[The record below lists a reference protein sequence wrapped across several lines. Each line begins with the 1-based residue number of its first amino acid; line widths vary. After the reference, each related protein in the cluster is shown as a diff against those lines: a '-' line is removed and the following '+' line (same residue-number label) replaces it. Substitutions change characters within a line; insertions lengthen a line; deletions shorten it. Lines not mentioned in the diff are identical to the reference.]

1 MKQFMKNVTGNVQ
14 LAYIKQFI
22 CQKKSSYYIL
32 QMYTIYNITNCFN
45 KTIHTV
51 QRI

>member
-22 CQKKSSYYIL
+22 CQKNGEL
-32 QMYTIYNITNCFN
+32 LHFANVHNL
-45 KTIHTV
+45 
-51 QRI
+51 